1 MTTLFNSELS
11 GRDFGSQLLH
21 TGDLMAWAESKR
33 LHLPDIAGFEFVQV
47 EALLCAIERQDLT
60 PEQAFEIVA
69 NDPAL
74 KNHRAADDP
83 ITAMWLLGAAAHKK
97 WRELLSVAIE
107 RHELT
112 LLDFASKLPINAPA
126 TDTATP
132 APVAASEAPAQR
144 AKRRSWLDVTG
155 VYITEILRAGQYANG
170 KALFNALES
179 KAGTGS
185 PFDKG
190 VGANRGSL
198 FVREL
203 SQTLTMKTVQNN
215 WEKLLKTAAKN

>member
-1 MTTLFNSELS
+1 MTDYLPKDATSEQACDWLQAKTGQTWILPRLLECHLTPYFWLDYKPGYPAIYSDRFEGYQTRMMFQGDLCRLESDGNTALVTMFAAHDGSPVKIEPGLRVPLSELRFK
-11 GRDFGSQLLH
+11 RDEIKA
-21 TGDLMAWAESKR
+21 TA
-33 LHLPDIAGFEFVQV
+33 
-47 EALLCAIERQDLT
+47 
-60 PEQAFEIVA
+60 EIV
-69 NDPAL
+69 NS
-74 KNHRAADDP
+74 
-83 ITAMWLLGAAAHKK
+83 T
-97 WRELLSVAIE
+97 
-107 RHELT
+107 
-112 LLDFASKLPINAPA
+112 APA
-126 TDTATP
+126 KDTP